1 MNAQELAEAVAGAM
15 FAADRASQKLGM
27 RIVAVRP
34 GYAQLKMRVQPDML
48 NGHRMCHGG
57 FIFCLADSAFA
68 FACNTHNQTT
78 VAAGCTIDYL
88 APAREGDELTAEAV
102 EQAVMG
108 RTGVYDVAVSNQKGE
123 RIAIFRGRS
132 YRIKGEV
139 IPGAGSA

>member
-1 MNAQELAEAVAGAM
+1 MNTQELAEAVAEAM

-34 GYAQLKMRVQPDML
+34 GYAQLKMTVQPDML
-48 NGHRMCHGG
+48 NGHAMCHGG

-88 APAREGDELTAEAV
+88 APAHKGDELTAEAV
-102 EQAVMG
+102 EQAVLG

-132 YRIKGEV
+132 HRIKGEV